1 MKTLLVLFSIMFCT
15 PLFSQEPEAPLRFK
29 DTFVRVF
36 DVNGKKIA
44 KGKIVNISEQT
55 LTLKSGMGYSETG
68 MDRIHLIKTR
78 HSAANNVI
86 IGALAGGVVGGI
98 IGAEDTKD
106 DWLFNSREGA
116 LLGALA
122 GAPIGAGVGGLTLL
136 FRKGNVYHIQG
147 SEEAWEYFKDSMAR

>member
-1 MKTLLVLFSIMFCT
+1 MKTLLLAFSIIFCAQVY
-15 PLFSQEPEAPLRFK
+15 SQQPEAPTRFK

-36 DVNGKKIA
+36 DSSGKKIA
-44 KGKIVNISEQT
+44 KGRIVNIGERT
-55 LTLKSGMGYSETG
+55 LMLKSGKSTSQTNI
-68 MDRIHLIKTR
+68 DKIHLIKTR
-78 HSAANNVI
+78 RSAANNVVIGAVTGAI
-86 IGALAGGVVGGI
+86 IGAI

-116 LLGALA
+116 LLGVIA

-147 SEEAWEYFKDSMAR
+147 SEEAWEYFRDSMAL